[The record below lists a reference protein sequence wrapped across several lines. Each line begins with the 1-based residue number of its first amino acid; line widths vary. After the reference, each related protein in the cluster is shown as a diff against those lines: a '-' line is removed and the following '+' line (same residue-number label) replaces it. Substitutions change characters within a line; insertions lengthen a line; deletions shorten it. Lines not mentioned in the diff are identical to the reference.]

1 VDGLWKKRALLLK
14 AISRLLGISSDEPIF
29 VLKQAKKSLN
39 NGFDPER
46 AEVLRMLMKYLRKV
60 RGEIFIQMREKFSK
74 MFVRAEIKFGEE
86 GVSILEENLLSC
98 IDHCKI
104 GMEDSFPAYFMQYAM
119 RAFSEM
125 EDERMAGGFYI
136 PRKDKLLVRSMKR
149 EGKENDDPFIPL
161 VRTEVDLADHIT
173 AEDIIS
179 ARESCSATAW
189 QRKAHK
195 KQQHDDFA
203 WWQLPL
209 RKL

>member
-1 VDGLWKKRALLLK
+1 MDQLWKKRALLLK
-14 AISRLLGISSDEPIF
+14 AISRLLDISDSSPIS

-39 NGFDPER
+39 NGLDPER
-46 AEVLRMLMKYLRKV
+46 AEILRVLMKYLREV
-60 RGEIFIQMREKFSK
+60 RGEIFLKMRERFSK
-74 MFVRAEIKFGEE
+74 MFLRAEIKFGEE
-86 GVSILEENLLSC
+86 GVSMLEENLLSC
-98 IDHCKI
+98 IDRCRP
-104 GMEDSFPAYFMQYAM
+104 GMEDFFPAYFMQYAR

-136 PRKDKLLVRSMKR
+136 PRKDKLLLRSMKR
-149 EGKENDDPFIPL
+149 EGEENDDPFIPL
-161 VRTEVDLADHIT
+161 ARTEVDLVDHTT

-189 QRKAHK
+189 ERKAHK
-195 KQQHDDFA
+195 KQQHDDLA